1 MPKGLQNAV
10 LAAEDAGFYHHG
22 AISPVSIIRAAWADR
37 THGSYV
43 QGGSTIT
50 QQYVKIVY
58 TGAERSIFR
67 KSKEATLATKL
78 EHKCSTRQLRAKYLT
93 AGYFRHGTYGC

>member
-1 MPKGLQNAV
+1 MPKQLQKAV
-10 LAAEDAGFYHHG
+10 LAAEDSGFYHHG
-22 AISPVSIIRAAWADR
+22 AISPVSILRAGWADL

-67 KSKEATLATKL
+67 KIKAAILAIKL
-78 EHKCSTRQLRAKYLT
+78 EHKSTNNQFLEKYLNT
-93 AGYFRHGTYGC
+93 VYFRHG